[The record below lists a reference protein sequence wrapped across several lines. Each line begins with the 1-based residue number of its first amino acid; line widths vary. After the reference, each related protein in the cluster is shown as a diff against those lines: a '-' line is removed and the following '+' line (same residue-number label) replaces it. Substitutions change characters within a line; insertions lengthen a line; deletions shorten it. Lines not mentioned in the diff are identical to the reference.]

1 MKWGVFFMNK
11 KKGLLLFCTLAS
23 AITVTAVTFA
33 VKASGEESTF
43 SAKAERGVTNTLTI
57 QSGNFNL
64 ISNRYYRVVTPNNNA
79 IKFFCAGQYGS
90 MAQGSFLRLAGTD
103 YLNIEKEGG
112 NFHAITGIESISVNY
127 LRCLDY
133 ISKPNV
139 TEAGQ
144 PGDLTVQFGYINGQN
159 TMSYGTSRALSS
171 GEATDLSDVLP
182 RYFKIT
188 KAWNATNSAIY
199 IQSIT
204 INYTCSESITDDSV
218 LADIIL
224 SSYNTTPSFDM
235 PNWSASFGLYPQSL
249 ASNSDDL
256 ETIYQDGITYGN
268 PLREITGISS
278 GYYFVN
284 NKLYC
289 RKIAESTGYN
299 DEYVAGNPYWFNVEP
314 VEWYVQDHYSPTEYN
329 RDLLMPKVLLD
340 SRVFDT
346 DKTVDRYGADTAT
359 PSQIHDYLE
368 GDFCEKVFPKGSS
381 YIYQTTKAADTVIV
395 NGNNRNGRDALS
407 NCTVYLP
414 SEQELRR
421 TDYWGKKFSSS
432 NDSSDTR
439 RFPTTDYFRASG
451 YDKGYYDKDG
461 IISAEFW
468 LRCSY
473 NYLGICTSRGQ
484 MGTNFGNV
492 VANENRG
499 IFPVLSTIIYK

>member
-1 MKWGVFFMNK
+1 MNK
-11 KKGLLLFCTLAS
+11 KKALLLITSLSLVSGAMAVVFVSNNLNANAS
-23 AITVTAVTFA
+23 APT
-33 VKASGEESTF
+33 K
-43 SAKAERGVTNTLTI
+43 SAAHSLTI
-57 QSGNFNL
+57 SNQNFGL
-64 ISNRYYRVVTPNNNA
+64 ISNRYYRTMTPNGNLV
-79 IKFFCAGQYGS
+79 KFFCSGQYGS
-90 MAQGSFLRLAGTD
+90 MPQNSFLRFSGSD
-103 YLNIEKEGG
+103 ILNIEKEQG
-112 NFHAITGIESISVNY
+112 NYHAITGIESISVNY
-127 LRCLDY
+127 LRCNDY
-133 ISKPNV
+133 ITAPKV

-144 PGDLTVQFGYINGQN
+144 PGDLTVQFGYINGEN
-159 TMSYGTSRALSS
+159 AMSYGAARSLSS
-171 GEATDLSDVLP
+171 GEATDLSDISP

-188 KAWNATNSAIY
+188 KAWNTGNVNCAIY

-204 INYTCSESITDDSV
+204 INYSCSSSVTDDSV
-218 LADIIL
+218 LTDVIL
-224 SSYNTTPSFDM
+224 SSYNTSPSFDY
-235 PNWSASFGLYPQSL
+235 PNWTATFGLYPQSL

-256 ETIYQDGITYGN
+256 ETLYQDDITYET

-278 GYYFVN
+278 GYYYIN
-284 NKLYC
+284 GKLYC

-299 DEYVAGNPYWFNVEP
+299 DEYVSGNPYWFNVEP
-314 VEWYVQDHYSPTEYN
+314 VKWYVQDHYSPTEYN

-346 DKTVDRYGADTAT
+346 DKTVDRYGADSAT

-421 TDYWGKKFSSS
+421 TDYWGKKFSAS

-451 YDKGYYDKDG
+451 YNNGYYDKDG

-473 NYLGICTSRGQ
+473 NYLGICTRYGQ
-484 MGTNFGNV
+484 MGTNFGN

>member
-1 MKWGVFFMNK
+1 MNK

-23 AITVTAVTFA
+23 VITVTAVTFA
-33 VKASGEESTF
+33 VKASGKESAF

-57 QSGNFNL
+57 SRDNLAL
-64 ISNRYYRVVTPNNNA
+64 ISNRYYRVVTPNSNQ
-79 IKFFCAGQYGS
+79 IKLLIYGS
-90 MAQGSFLRLAGTD
+90 YGTFAGNGCVRLEGTGSIRV
-103 YLNIEKEGG
+103 EKEQGIY
-112 NFHAITGIESISVNY
+112 HAITGIESITVNY
-127 LRCLDY
+127 LRCPDY
-133 ISKPNV
+133 ISNPNV

-144 PGDLTVQFGYINGQN
+144 AGDLTVEYGYINGEN
-159 TMSYGTSRALSS
+159 AMSYGASRLLSS
-171 GEATDLSDVLP
+171 GEATDLSDILP
-182 RYFKIT
+182 RYFKIS
-188 KAWNATNSAIY
+188 KVWNPTNSAII
-199 IQSIT
+199 IQSISV
-204 INYTCSESITDDSV
+204 NYTCSESITDDSV
-218 LADIIL
+218 LADVIL
-224 SSYNTTPSFDM
+224 SSYNTAPSFDM

-256 ETIYQDGITYGN
+256 ETLYQDDITYGT
-268 PLREITGISS
+268 PLREITAISS
-278 GYYFVN
+278 GYYFIN

-346 DKTVDRYGADTAT
+346 DKTVDRYGADSAT

-395 NGNNRNGRDALS
+395 SGNNRNGRDALS

-421 TDYWGKKFSSS
+421 TDYWGKKFSAS

-451 YDKGYYDKDG
+451 YDNGYYDKDG

-473 NYLGICTSRGQ
+473 NYLGICTRYGQ
-484 MGTNFGNV
+484 MGTNFGN